1 MENNVTTIE
10 RVPLARLGEALEEIG
25 SRLPRMLC

>member
-10 RVPLARLGEALEEIG
+10 RVPLAREALEEIG